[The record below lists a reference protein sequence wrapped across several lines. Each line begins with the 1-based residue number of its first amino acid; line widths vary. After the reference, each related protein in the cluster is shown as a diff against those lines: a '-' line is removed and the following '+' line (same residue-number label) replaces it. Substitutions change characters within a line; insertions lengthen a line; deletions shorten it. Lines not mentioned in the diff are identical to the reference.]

1 MDPGLTVVLALSVM
15 TSSPVQAQDDG
26 DRCRCADGDG
36 NEIENYTC
44 FQMPRMDRLVG
55 AMAFGTSRPR
65 LGISID
71 ASQAASQDAQGAVV
85 ADVLEGGPADEAGL
99 RKGDVVTTLD
109 GQSLIDPIG
118 AAAYENFD
126 LDESVTA

>member
-1 MDPGLTVVLALSVM
+1 MDSTETPWR
-15 TSSPVQAQDDG
+15 D
-26 DRCRCADGDG
+26 
-36 NEIENYTC
+36 EHY
-44 FQMPRMDRLVG
+44 
-55 AMAFGTSRPR
+55 
-65 LGISID
+65 
-71 ASQAASQDAQGAVV
+71 AQGAVV

-118 AAAYENFD
+118 AAAYEDFD